1 MGLDQK
7 LPLRPFLPND
17 SQQLSQYIRQ
27 IFFHNLPHNVQIN
40 VFISVDE
47 TVACP
52 DDIVPGNL
60 GMRLSG
66 LLRDLGS
73 SLADDFNET
82 HRGQGQLLIAVKVPT
97 RSPLSET
104 QCLLRP
110 STI

>member
-1 MGLDQK
+1 
-7 LPLRPFLPND
+7 
-17 SQQLSQYIRQ
+17 
-27 IFFHNLPHNVQIN
+27 
-40 VFISVDE
+40 
-47 TVACP
+47 
-52 DDIVPGNL
+52 
-60 GMRLSG
+60 MRLSG